1 MNFRVAMLPLL
12 MIVAFATQAQAQS
25 QPQPPVPP
33 KASALAVPATPATV
47 PMAAPPAPAVPALT
61 MPAAS
66 STVGQAQGSGVPMDL
81 DATTIRLSSHL
92 KSLID
97 LEKLRTTLDSERPA
111 RARADWK
118 FAEDQKAALGG
129 APSTKMPTAA
139 ATPSSTKTAAINN
152 TSIRPYVTS
161 VYSFGS
167 RAYAKIVIDGGSYV
181 AIPGRTLPNGAKVV
195 SVSENG
201 VVLYGHGHRTF
212 VPVQGS
218 SMLPYSA
225 QP

>member
-1 MNFRVAMLPLL
+1 MNSRVALLPLL
-12 MIVAFATQAQAQS
+12 LTFAFMGQAQAQS
-25 QPQPPVPP
+25 QLPTPP
-33 KASALAVPATPATV
+33 KASPVAAPVTPAQ
-47 PMAAPPAPAVPALT
+47 PPALIQQAPAVPALT
-61 MPAAS
+61 MPAPS
-66 STVGQAQGSGVPMDL
+66 SSVGLSQEPGVPMDL

-97 LEKLRTTLDSERPA
+97 MEKLRTTLDSERQA
-111 RARADWK
+111 RARAEWK
-118 FAEDQKAALGG
+118 FAEDQKAAAGG
-129 APSTKMPTAA
+129 A
-139 ATPSSTKTAAINN
+139 SSTKTPMGDAATSSGTKASSINDA
-152 TSIRPYVTS
+152 SIRPYVTS

-195 SVSENG
+195 SVSGNG
-201 VVLYGHGHRTF
+201 VVLREHGHRTF